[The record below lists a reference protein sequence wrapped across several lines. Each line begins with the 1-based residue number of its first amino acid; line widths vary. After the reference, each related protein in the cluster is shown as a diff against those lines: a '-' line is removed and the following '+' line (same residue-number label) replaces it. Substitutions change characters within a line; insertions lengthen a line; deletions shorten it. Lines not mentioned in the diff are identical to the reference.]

1 MSDDKSK
8 IGAMFEKAFAN
19 RAAKVAEEKKEQEE
33 QEKQNK
39 KEEIIE
45 EPGEEIQNEEDV
57 SEETQEVP
65 EEILEEEDDV
75 VEEVSEELEETENE
89 VKEDIEEDE
98 IQEETELGDK
108 NNEEENDNHTTMIDI
123 ELLEDFPNQ
132 PFKIYSEEKEKEMI
146 DSIKVNG
153 IIHDLI
159 VRPLN
164 NGKYQIL
171 SGHNRKNCAIKAG
184 LKEVPC
190 KVKEVDDDTAK
201 LMLVDTNLVQ
211 RKELYPSETAKAL
224 QMKRDVYKRKGVKS
238 DFFDDI
244 SKEQSMSRGNV
255 QRYLRLNY
263 LIPELMNRVDT
274 KEMTMKIAEDI
285 SFLTTDE
292 QKKLEEKLE
301 AKPRKLTGNQAKRL
315 KEESDKNNL
324 TETTFKV
331 ILENAE
337 KEDDKDI
344 EIKFTKEEIDRYFK
358 DFGNVKEMKEFI
370 ISMLEELITVP
381 EKKVEENG

>member
-19 RAAKVAEEKKEQEE
+19 RAAKAVEDKKEQEE
-33 QEKQNK
+33 QEK
-39 KEEIIE
+39 IIE
-45 EPGEEIQNEEDV
+45 ETVETTQNEENV
-57 SEETQEVP
+57 SEEIP
-65 EEILEEEDDV
+65 EEPEDVLEEDDEI
-75 VEEVSEELEETENE
+75 VEESSENPEESELETE
-89 VKEDIEEDE
+89 EEE
-98 IQEETELGDK
+98 IQEEIEIEEK
-108 NNEEENDNHTTMIDI
+108 SNEEENDNHTTMIEI
-123 ELLEDFPNQ
+123 ELLEDFPDQ

-190 KVKEVDDDTAK
+190 KIKEVDDDTAK

-381 EKKVEENG
+381 EKKVEEDG

>member
-8 IGAMFEKAFAN
+8 LGAMFEKAFAN
-19 RAAKVAEEKKEQEE
+19 RAAKAVEEKKEE
-33 QEKQNK
+33 EKQD
-39 KEEIIE
+39 EIAE
-45 EPGEEIQNEEDV
+45 EPGEIVQEEENL
-57 SEETQEVP
+57 SEEIPEEP
-65 EEILEEEDDV
+65 EEILEEDDEI
-75 VEEVSEELEETENE
+75 VEESLEDAEESEVETDEE
-89 VKEDIEEDE
+89 E
-98 IQEETELGDK
+98 IQEEMEIEEK
-108 NNEEENDNHTTMIDI
+108 SNEEENDNHTTMIDI
-123 ELLEDFPNQ
+123 ELLEDFPDQ

-238 DFFDDI
+238 DFFDEI

-381 EKKVEENG
+381 EKKVEEDG

>member
-8 IGAMFEKAFAN
+8 LGAMFEKAFAN
-19 RAAKVAEEKKEQEE
+19 RAAKAVEEKKEE
-33 QEKQNK
+33 EKQD
-39 KEEIIE
+39 EIAE
-45 EPGEEIQNEEDV
+45 EPGEIVQEEENL
-57 SEETQEVP
+57 SEEIPEEP
-65 EEILEEEDDV
+65 EEILEEDDEI
-75 VEEVSEELEETENE
+75 VEESLEDAEESEVETDEE
-89 VKEDIEEDE
+89 E
-98 IQEETELGDK
+98 IQEEMEIEEK
-108 NNEEENDNHTTMIDI
+108 SNEEENDNHTTMIDI
-123 ELLEDFPNQ
+123 ELLEDFPDQ

-238 DFFDDI
+238 DFFDEI

-263 LIPELMNRVDT
+263 LIPVLMNRVDT

-381 EKKVEENG
+381 EKKVEEDG

>member
-19 RAAKVAEEKKEQEE
+19 RAAKAVEEKKEQEE
-33 QEKQNK
+33 QEK
-39 KEEIIE
+39 IIE
-45 EPGEEIQNEEDV
+45 ETVETTQNEENV
-57 SEETQEVP
+57 SEEIP
-65 EEILEEEDDV
+65 EEPEDVLEEDDEM
-75 VEEVSEELEETENE
+75 VEESSENPEESELETE
-89 VKEDIEEDE
+89 EEE
-98 IQEETELGDK
+98 IQEEIEIEE
-108 NNEEENDNHTTMIDI
+108 NSNVEENDNHTTMIEI
-123 ELLEDFPNQ
+123 ELLEDFPDQ

-190 KVKEVDDDTAK
+190 KIKEVDDDTAK

-358 DFGNVKEMKEFI
+358 DFGSVKEMKEFI

-381 EKKVEENG
+381 EKKVEEDG

>member
-1 MSDDKSK
+1 MNDDKSK
-8 IGAMFEKAFAN
+8 IEAMFEKAFAS
-19 RAAKVAEEKKEQEE
+19 RATKITDEKKENERQEKITEE
-33 QEKQNK
+33 QDEEFKNK
-39 KEEIIE
+39 KEVDEK
-45 EPGEEIQNEEDV
+45 
-57 SEETQEVP
+57 
-65 EEILEEEDDV
+65 L
-75 VEEVSEELEETENE
+75 EEVSEEIFENEEIVEETLEDSEEFEQEMEEEFLEETE
-89 VKEDIEEDE
+89 
-98 IQEETELGDK
+98 
-108 NNEEENDNHTTMIDI
+108 EENNNTTMLEI

-132 PFKIYSEEKEKEMI
+132 PFKIYSEEKENEMI
-146 DSIKVNG
+146 DSIKING
-153 IIHDLI
+153 IINDLI
-159 VRPLN
+159 VRPLD

-184 LKEVPC
+184 LKKVPC
-190 KVKEVDDDTAK
+190 KIKNVDDDTAK

-224 QMKRDVYKRKGVKS
+224 QIKREVYKRKGVKS

-244 SKEQSMSRGNV
+244 SKEQSMSRGNI

-274 KEMTMKIAEDI
+274 KEMTMKIAEEI
-285 SFLTTDE
+285 SFLTTEE

-301 AKPRKLTGNQAKRL
+301 AKPRKITGNQARRL

-331 ILENAE
+331 ILENDE
-337 KEDDKDI
+337 KEEDKDI

-358 DFGNVKEMKEFI
+358 DFENVKEMKEFI

-381 EKKVEENG
+381 ERKIEEDG